1 VPLLAIAGTRPEV
14 LKLAPVVRAID
25 AAGGRLSVKVC
36 LSGQHGALAR
46 DIAGEIGLP
55 TDFDLGAPAHAMER
69 ESAVSSPMSLSES
82 LAKLLGQLSELLA
95 SEKPRGVLVQGDTT
109 TALAG
114 SLSAFHL
121 GIPSFHVE
129 AGLRTSDPTRP
140 FPEEMNRRLVSRLA
154 TLHFAPTEHAQ
165 QNLVAEGVPSSNIF
179 VTGNTVVD
187 ALAAFGAAGVPPVRA
202 KGERRS
208 ILVTLH
214 RREGAADAASVARA
228 IAELGGSGA
237 DVVWIRHPNRTSES
251 ALAALGDEARVTVLP
266 PQPYAAFV
274 ALMRRAHVILT
285 DSGGIQEEAPVLG
298 VPVVV
303 LRSETDRPE
312 AVAAG
317 NAVVVGADPAAI
329 AAACRELLDD
339 PAAHERRSRATSPFG
354 DGGAAPRIV
363 SALERYFASVEE
375 R

>member
-1 VPLLAIAGTRPEV
+1 V

-25 AAGGRLSVKVC
+25 DTGGRLSVKVC

-46 DIAGEIGLP
+46 DIAREIGLRS
-55 TDFDLGAPAHAMER
+55 DFDLGATRDAPDREAPAAAP
-69 ESAVSSPMSLSES
+69 SVGLSDA
-82 LAKLLGQLSELLA
+82 LAKLLERLSELLA
-95 SEKPRGVLVQGDTT
+95 TVKPSGVLVQGDTT

-114 SLSAFHL
+114 SMAAFHL

-129 AGLRTSDPTRP
+129 AGLRTSDPARP

-154 TLHFAPTEHAQ
+154 TLHFAPTEHAR
-165 QNLVAEGVPSSNIF
+165 QNLLGEGVPADSIV

-187 ALAAFGAAGVPPVRA
+187 ALAAFGGSRSSSDPTEGGRPVV
-202 KGERRS
+202 
-208 ILVTLH
+208 LVTLH
-214 RREGAADAASVARA
+214 RREGAADAAAIARA
-228 IAELGGSGA
+228 ISELAGATQA

-251 ALAALGDEARVTVLP
+251 ALAALGDTTRVAVLP

-274 ALMRRAHVILT
+274 ALMRRARVILT
-285 DSGGIQEEAPVLG
+285 DSGGVQEEAPVLG

-303 LRSETDRPE
+303 LRAETDRPE

-317 NAVVVGADPAAI
+317 NAVVVGADPVAI

-354 DGGAAPRIV
+354 DGSAAPRIV
-363 SALERYFASVEE
+363 GALERYFTS
-375 R
+375 RG